1 MENEAGKTIAALHH
15 QSQRDHHNQGLM
27 CFHSKQSKSAQEL
40 KVRFKANFP
49 QEEAYKAGVYNG
61 FQHPQTPV
69 ITQANPSSIEL
80 FSWGLLPA
88 WAKDESFRKNTLNA
102 RIETIQEKPS
112 FRNVTHNHCLV
123 LVDGFYEWQWLDAQ
137 GKNKQKYLLHLPN
150 NEAFSLAGLWS
161 NWVDKNTGEIRHTYT
176 ILTTEAKG
184 LMREIHNSTLRMP
197 IILNEHS
204 EHDWLN
210 GKINQTGYEN
220 LTASPI

>member
-1 MENEAGKTIAALHH
+1 
-15 QSQRDHHNQGLM
+15 M

-102 RIETIQEKPS
+102 RIETIQERPS
-112 FRNVTHNHCLV
+112 FRNVTHNHCLI
-123 LVDGFYEWQWLDAQ
+123 LVDGFYEWQWLDTQ
-137 GKNKQKYLLHLPN
+137 GKHKQKYLMHSPN
-150 NEAFSLAGLWS
+150 NEAFALAGLWS
-161 NWVDKNTGEIRHTYT
+161 NWADKNTGEIRHTYT
-176 ILTTEAKG
+176 ILTTEASG

-197 IILNEHS
+197 IILN
-204 EHDWLN
+204 
-210 GKINQTGYEN
+210 
-220 LTASPI
+220 

>member
-1 MENEAGKTIAALHH
+1 
-15 QSQRDHHNQGLM
+15 M

-49 QEEAYKAGVYNG
+49 KEDTYKPGVFNG

-88 WAKDESFRKNTLNA
+88 WAKDESFQKNTLNA

-137 GKNKQKYLLHLPN
+137 GKHKQKYLLHLPN
-150 NEAFSLAGLWS
+150 NEAFALAGLWS

-176 ILTTEAKG
+176 ILTTEASG

-197 IILNEHS
+197 IILNENS
-204 EHDWLN
+204 EHDWLA
-210 GKINQTGYEN
+210 GKTYQTGYEN
-220 LTASPI
+220 LVASPI

>member
-1 MENEAGKTIAALHH
+1 
-15 QSQRDHHNQGLM
+15 M

-69 ITQANPSSIEL
+69 ITQENPSSIEL

-88 WAKDESFRKNTLNA
+88 WAKDETFRKNTLNA

-137 GKNKQKYLLHLPN
+137 GKYKQKYLLHLPN
-150 NEAFSLAGLWS
+150 NEAFALAGLWS
-161 NWVDKNTGEIRHTYT
+161 NWADKNTGEIRHTYT
-176 ILTTEAKG
+176 ILTTEATG

-197 IILNEHS
+197 IIINEHS
-204 EHDWLN
+204 EQDWLA
-210 GKINQTGYEN
+210 GKVYQTGYEN
-220 LTASPI
+220 LIASPI

>member
-1 MENEAGKTIAALHH
+1 
-15 QSQRDHHNQGLM
+15 M

-69 ITQANPSSIEL
+69 ITQANQSSIEL

-123 LVDGFYEWQWLDAQ
+123 LVDGFYEWQWLDTQ
-137 GKNKQKYLLHLPN
+137 GKHKQKYLLHLPN
-150 NEAFSLAGLWS
+150 NEAFALAGLWS

-176 ILTTEAKG
+176 ILTTEATG

-204 EHDWLN
+204 EHDWLA
-210 GKINQTGYEN
+210 GKIYQTGYEN
-220 LTASPI
+220 LIASPI